1 MHTEFQPEDP
11 EVLKAMKY
19 DRRDIKVPMLKSW
32 TTWITGSCI
41 VCFLVSIPVY
51 NWLSTPGKTLPSMLG
66 TTREMAPKSSNRIPA
81 GYPLLQDN
89 FSTKVDIKQLRMH
102 EDETMSSFGW
112 VDQNNGV
119 VRVPIS
125 KAMKMVLQNGVSTGT
140 QVPAMTKGN
149 TIPQNGVGPGTSKPN
164 P

>member
-112 VDQNNGV
+112 VDQNNGYRYSNPKLLPCV
-119 VRVPIS
+119 DQ
-125 KAMKMVLQNGVSTGT
+125 AVLPLAGKGRADSNQ
-140 QVPAMTKGN
+140 PAETPPREECE
-149 TIPQNGVGPGTSKPN
+149 IGPAT
-164 P
+164 